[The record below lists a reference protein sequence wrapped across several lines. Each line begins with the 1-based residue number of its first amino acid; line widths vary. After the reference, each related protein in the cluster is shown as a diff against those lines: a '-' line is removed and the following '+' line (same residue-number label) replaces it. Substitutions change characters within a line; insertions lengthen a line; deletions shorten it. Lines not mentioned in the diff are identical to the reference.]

1 MGKFAV
7 IVEKS
12 AQKELLAHYKSG
24 DKSSIKRIEQII
36 LELSEHPE
44 TGVGKPERLKF
55 DLSGYWSRQIN
66 KKNRLVYRIDNKIIT
81 VTIITAMGHY
91 ADK

>member
-24 DKSSIKRIEQII
+24 DKTSIKRIEQII

-44 TGVGKPERLKF
+44 TGVGKPE
-55 DLSGYWSRQIN
+55 D
-66 KKNRLVYRIDNKIIT
+66 
-81 VTIITAMGHY
+81 
-91 ADK
+91 